1 MCDLEMSTSKA
12 RIYQLDECT
21 LFIRGRRSGIVS
33 MKMMMMVM
41 RCLIRFG
48 NLVARRRT
56 GGIVHGVGK
65 IIWGGFH

>member
-1 MCDLEMSTSKA
+1 MNVLQH
-12 RIYQLDECT
+12 RICVEYQ
-21 LFIRGRRSGIVS
+21 IRGAKERGIVS